1 MTKNPFRFIVQI
13 SILFVVVSL
22 ALMHQKFGIER
33 AAPIDAYCPF
43 GAVESF
49 FTLLFNGEFLKK
61 IFVSSFI
68 LLGIFLVSTIFL
80 GRVFCGYFCPLGTI
94 QEWMRELGKKIGF
107 KKDLEVP
114 KKIDKYLR
122 YVKYLVLLAIIY
134 FSFYLGD
141 LVFNIY
147 DPYATLMHFGQE
159 FDERIIGYFILFVL
173 LISALFSKSLWCR
186 YLCPLGAFFALIKKI
201 SFFKIKR
208 DDKTCISCGICNN
221 VCPANLEIK
230 TANIIDDAD
239 CVGCGKCVGNC
250 PKNSL
255 SFKIFNKKIS
265 QKRFFYLV
273 VLLVIVPLFIFP
285 YASFW
290 QTKPESNI
298 IDVKG
303 EIKVEDI
310 KGSNTLDYVIET
322 TKVPLEEFQ
331 DKLKLPEG
339 VDTSLKL
346 KEIGLEYNIKNI
358 NGDTLEAEDFR
369 IVIGNYIEAQSSVE
383 EPDCPFGEINCEFP
397 GDCVL
402 YIDNNGDDVCDH
414 SE

>member
-1 MTKNPFRFIVQI
+1 
-13 SILFVVVSL
+13 
-22 ALMHQKFGIER
+22 
-33 AAPIDAYCPF
+33 
-43 GAVESF
+43 
-49 FTLLFNGEFLKK
+49 
-61 IFVSSFI
+61 
-68 LLGIFLVSTIFL
+68 L